1 MTPSGE
7 TRPEVT
13 TELRRARGEH
23 RAWALDSQKPSAA
36 PLSIVAHSCYHRAVI
51 ALGIDP
57 GTLNLGWGVV
67 ERRGQRLVHV
77 GHGVIRLDAK
87 AALASRLHRIDQEL
101 AQVIT
106 RFSPDVGSV
115 ESLFFHK
122 DPQAAAKLGHARGV
136 VLLSLA
142 RAGVTVAEYPPAR
155 VKLTVAG
162 RGQADKR
169 QVALML
175 RAVLALPDLPA
186 GDAADALA
194 LAVTHLRVGT
204 VAAQLGLGSG
214 PGAGSRRRRH
224 QAALRALVAERGRR
238 AP

>member
-1 MTPSGE
+1 MAHGDS
-7 TRPEVT
+7 
-13 TELRRARGEH
+13 
-23 RAWALDSQKPSAA
+23 ALGPL
-36 PLSIVAHSCYHRAVI
+36 LSIRLDACYDRGVI

-67 ERRGQRLVHV
+67 ERRGQRLAHLA
-77 GHGVIRLDAK
+77 HGVIRLDAK
-87 AALASRLHRIDQEL
+87 AALANRLHRIDIEL
-101 AQVIT
+101 TEVIA

-122 DPQAAAKLGHARGV
+122 DAQAASKLGHARGV
-136 VLLSLA
+136 VLLALA
-142 RAGVTVAEYPPAR
+142 RAAVAVAEYPPAR

-169 QVALML
+169 QVAMMV
-175 RAVLALPDLPA
+175 RAVLALPDLPPS
-186 GDAADALA
+186 DAADALA
-194 LAVTHLRVGT
+194 LAVTHLRIGP
-204 VAAQLGLGSG
+204 VAEKLGLGRG
-214 PGAGSRRRRH
+214 PGAGSNRRKH